1 MGHENPTEDDAI
13 LKLMVEFRQ
22 LWIEQEAA
30 RSSPPASSSSAPP
43 PPAPARRTDLRAF
56 ILIVCAA
63 MASAYLLGELL
74 ARSSGVSVHLP
85 WVPRADTATRLSA
98 SAPAPSAVPVAA
110 QQTSPSESTP
120 VTVRQE
126 QAPPAARVAP
136 SAAPTAV
143 DNIAPL
149 ADYHVQVGAFNVLE
163 YAQDL
168 TRQLRFHDYPATVVD
183 VPTGPPH
190 RVWITGVFDRPA
202 AERLVARLRSDGFEA
217 VLLRQ

>member
-1 MGHENPTEDDAI
+1 MGQERETQDNAI

-30 RSSPPASSSSAPP
+30 RSRPAASSPSTP
-43 PPAPARRTDLRAF
+43 PPAPARRADLRAF

-63 MASAYLLGELL
+63 MASAYFLGEVL

-85 WVPRADTATRLSA
+85 WVPRADTATRQPV
-98 SAPAPSAVPVAA
+98 SAPVPSALPVAVL
-110 QQTSPSESTP
+110 QPSPPEQT
-120 VTVRQE
+120 
-126 QAPPAARVAP
+126 PPAARVLP
-136 SAAPTAV
+136 SPPPTSAESS
-143 DNIAPL
+143 APL
-149 ADYHVQVGAFNVLE
+149 DGYHIQVGAFNVLA

-168 TRQLRFHDYPATVVD
+168 TRQLRSHDYPAAVVD

-202 AERLVARLRSDGFEA
+202 AERLVGRLHNDGFEA
-217 VLLRQ
+217 ILLPQ